1 MLQTAPWQQSFS
13 LHSNIL
19 TLGAPEC
26 YRLHHGNKALKSILT
41 LGAPECYR
49 LHHGKRALYST
60 LTFQNV

>member
-41 LGAPECYR
+41 LGAPEC
-49 LHHGKRALYST
+49 
-60 LTFQNV
+60 